1 MTPLQIIL
9 YWPII
14 ILIKTLVDFW
24 QHKTGRKIK
33 HGIEF
38 WAMVFVAFFYQVAA
52 GIRREEQ
59 WELAGFILM
68 YQFFSYVALHDL
80 LINTWMGK
88 GPLFIGTTAWWDVH
102 VWHRWPN
109 FYTWSKIIALI
120 LSIISAVWINE
131 EIL

>member
-88 GPLFIGTTAWWDVH
+88 SALHWNDCLVGCSCMASMAEFLH
-102 VWHRWPN
+102 VVKDHCLDT
-109 FYTWSKIIALI
+109 FYNKCGLD
-120 LSIISAVWINE
+120 
-131 EIL
+131 